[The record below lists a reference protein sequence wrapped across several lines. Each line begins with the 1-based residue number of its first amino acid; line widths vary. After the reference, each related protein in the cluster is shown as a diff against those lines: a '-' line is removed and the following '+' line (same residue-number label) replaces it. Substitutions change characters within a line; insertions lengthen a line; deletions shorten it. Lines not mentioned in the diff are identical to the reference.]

1 MVPYDKPVEM
11 LDMINRFIGVSDGT
25 VKNIP
30 SWIGPKP
37 NEDKDVPAPS
47 SDPVSS
53 PSEAV
58 GGDEE
63 KAVGEGEGEDEDE
76 DPWSEY
82 YNW

>member
-25 VKNIP
+25 VKNVP
-30 SWIGPKP
+30 SWIGAQP
-37 NEDKDVPAPS
+37 NEDKDVPEPS

-53 PSEAV
+53 PPETI

-63 KAVGEGEGEDEDE
+63 KVIDEDEGEDED
-76 DPWSEY
+76 PWGEY